1 MFCLSERTY
10 ELELLL
16 ATSRAIVSLQAIVK
30 QQLAAEIARF
40 LGNTTDDAKLWNNLL
55 KLKVYY
61 EDFNY
66 ENIEETPS
74 YSVSQNDSFAEG

>member
-1 MFCLSERTY
+1 M
-10 ELELLL
+10 
-16 ATSRAIVSLQAIVK
+16 K
-30 QQLAAEIARF
+30 QQLVAEIAKY

-55 KLKVYY
+55 KVKVYY

-74 YSVSQNDSFAEG
+74 YSVRCKIATFKQETSLLSELHYQLIQPLQF